1 MNTYSDNKAQTN
13 TDSNITKVTQEATQK
28 QETETTTAEKKVEG
42 KLTIYTSQPEA
53 DIQALVEAYN
63 KKYPF
68 GHDKIA
74 VANGEQCEKPSY
86 LCGCNEGY
94 MFIRTKADKIHII
107 ETDRILEIDGHAIIK

>member
-1 MNTYSDNKAQTN
+1 MKVKYQT
-13 TDSNITKVTQEATQK
+13 
-28 QETETTTAEKKVEG
+28 
-42 KLTIYTSQPEA
+42 TI
-53 DIQALVEAYN
+53 YN

-94 MFIRTKADKIHII
+94 MFISTKADKIYII
-107 ETDRILEIDGHAIIK
+107 ETKGSTEMLGF